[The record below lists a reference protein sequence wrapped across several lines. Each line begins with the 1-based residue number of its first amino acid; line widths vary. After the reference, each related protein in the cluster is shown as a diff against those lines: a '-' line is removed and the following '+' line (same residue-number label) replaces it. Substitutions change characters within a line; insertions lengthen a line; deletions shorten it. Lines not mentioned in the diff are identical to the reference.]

1 MKAQTITSLIIFLL
15 FVSSL
20 ILVYGEE
27 DRPTIEIFIQ
37 NPSRSYPLKIYVYP
51 QAYED
56 ERSQTVFQCGK
67 TQEILLTL
75 YDVLRELHK
84 VATRFIDEY
93 PEYRRLAL
101 IYFENTS
108 NIYEAYVTFKIVGKI
123 SANSEFLGYTI
134 YSPGKPVEVDVLC
147 RLGDSGG
154 NIAFNIIFHELLH
167 ALGLGHTE
175 QSATDDGSPELMHP
189 KLPYYVKTYPSTLDL
204 HALYVI
210 HFMGVGEKTVRLPKD
225 IEYKMVIPYS
235 YEVQTLK
242 EENKQLKNT
251 LNATSALLKNA
262 QRERNSLL
270 DKLKEANSHIESLQ
284 DSLESTRSTLSNYIV
299 SYNILW
305 LENRDL
311 RNNLTRLYRACNQSI
326 SLLASKLN
334 QTYND
339 YVNLMGRYNWLVETY
354 NNLYQDYQTL
364 REESNDLLQR
374 LYLIGIVAYVGMS
387 ILGYVAISRGRK
399 YNKLL
404 DEYNKLIE
412 YLGVEEHGREE

>member
-1 MKAQTITSLIIFLL
+1 LRLL
-15 FVSSL
+15 FVDSSS
-20 ILVYGEE
+20 
-27 DRPTIEIFIQ
+27 FCK
-37 NPSRSYPLKIYVYP
+37 S
-51 QAYED
+51 
-56 ERSQTVFQCGK
+56 
-67 TQEILLTL
+67 
-75 YDVLRELHK
+75 
-84 VATRFIDEY
+84 
-93 PEYRRLAL
+93 
-101 IYFENTS
+101 
-108 NIYEAYVTFKIVGKI
+108 
-123 SANSEFLGYTI
+123 
-134 YSPGKPVEVDVLC
+134 VEVDVLC

-210 HFMGVGEKTVRLPKD
+210 HFMGVGEKTVRLPESM
-225 IEYKMVIPYS
+225 EYKMVIPYS

-251 LNATSALLKNA
+251 LNATSAMLKNA

-284 DSLESTRSTLSNYIV
+284 KELESTKSSLNDYV
-299 SYNILW
+299 KGYNILW
-305 LENRDL
+305 KENNEL
-311 RNNLTRLYRACNQSI
+311 RSNLTRLYNACNQSI
-326 SLLASKLN
+326 SLLISKLN

-339 YVNLMGRYNWLVETY
+339 YANLTSRYNWLVGIY
-354 NNLYQDYQTL
+354 SNIYRDYQAL
-364 REESNDLLQR
+364 REENNDLQQR

-412 YLGVEEHGREE
+412 YLGVKEHGREG